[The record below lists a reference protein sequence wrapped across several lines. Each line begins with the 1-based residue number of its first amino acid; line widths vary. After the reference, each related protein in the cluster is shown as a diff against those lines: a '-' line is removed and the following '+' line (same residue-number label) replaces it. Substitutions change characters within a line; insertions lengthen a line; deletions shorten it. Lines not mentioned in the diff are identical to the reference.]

1 MTDTELQFAT
11 YPSLR
16 DRAVFVSGGA
26 GGIGGQTVRRL
37 ARQGAR
43 VAFVDLNEDA
53 AAAIVDELADC
64 AHRPVHRIQDIKDV
78 PGYQRAIREM
88 AEETGGFY
96 GLVNN
101 AAHDDRHDWRE
112 IDADYWDD
120 RQAVN
125 IRHQFFA
132 IQAIAPMMIEGGG
145 GSIANVGSTS
155 WMMKQSQMLAYTT
168 AKSAVHGITRAFTQE
183 LGRSGIRLNTVMPG
197 WVMTERQKEKWVT
210 EEGLKALEE
219 EQALPGAISP
229 DDLASMLLFLMAD
242 DSRMCSG
249 QEFYVEGGWL

>member
-1 MTDTELQFAT
+1 MPDYAI
-11 YPSLR
+11 YPSLK
-16 DRAVFVSGGA
+16 DRSVFISGGA

-43 VAFVDLNEDA
+43 VGFVDLNEEA
-53 AAAIVDELADC
+53 AAAMRDELSDC
-64 AHRPVHRIQDIKDV
+64 AHPPAYRIQDIKEIE
-78 PGYQRAIREM
+78 GYQRAIREL
-88 AEETGGFY
+88 AEEVGGSFY
-96 GLVNN
+96 GLINN

-112 IDADYWDD
+112 VTAEYWDD

-132 IQAIAPMMIEGGG
+132 IQAIAPMMIEAGG

-155 WMMKQSQMLAYTT
+155 WMLKQSQMLAYTT
-168 AKSAVHGITRAFTQE
+168 AKSAVHGITRSFTQE
-183 LGRSGIRLNTVMPG
+183 LGRSGIRLNTVQPG
-197 WVMTERQKEKWVT
+197 WVMTERQKDKWVT
-210 EEGLKALEE
+210 EEGLKNLEE
-219 EQALPGAISP
+219 EQALPGEVEP

>member
-1 MTDTELQFAT
+1 MTEFAT
-11 YPSLR
+11 YPSLV
-16 DRAVFVSGGA
+16 DRTVFVSGGA

-37 ARQGAR
+37 ARQGAK
-43 VAFVDLNEDA
+43 VGFVDLNEEA
-53 AAAIVDELADC
+53 TEAIVDELSNER
-64 AHRPVHRIQDIKDV
+64 HRPVHRIQDIKDV
-78 PGYQRAIREM
+78 EGYQRAIREI

-101 AAHDDRHDWRE
+101 AAHDDRHDWR
-112 IDADYWDD
+112 DVTADYWDD

-132 IQAIAPMMIEGGG
+132 IQAIAPMMIEAGG

-155 WMMKQSQMLAYTT
+155 WMLKQSQMLAYTT
-168 AKSAVHGITRAFTQE
+168 AKSAVHGITRSFTQE
-183 LGRSGIRLNTVMPG
+183 LGKSGIRLNTVQPG
-197 WVMTERQKEKWVT
+197 WVMTERQKDKWVT
-210 EEGLKALEE
+210 PEGLKNLEE
-219 EQALPGAISP
+219 EQALPGPIEP
-229 DDLASMLLFLMAD
+229 DDLASMILFLMAD